1 MFICIP
7 NYNKNSIESDNKKCL
22 FSKLKFFLFLV
33 YIFSI

>member
-22 FSKLKFFLFLV
+22 FSKLKSFF
-33 YIFSI
+33 IFSIYI